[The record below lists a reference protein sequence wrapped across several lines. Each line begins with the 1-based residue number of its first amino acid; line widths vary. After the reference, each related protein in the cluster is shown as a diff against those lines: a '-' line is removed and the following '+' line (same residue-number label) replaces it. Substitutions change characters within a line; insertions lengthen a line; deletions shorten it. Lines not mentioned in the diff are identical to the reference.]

1 MMKIRV
7 RADDDSAID
16 VKMPRFFDTFRVG
29 GAVSTLSSSGA
40 DSSISTESFLESSGS
55 GLSVEG
61 GCAGSS
67 CAGVDAAIV
76 LFEFEYLQEKC
87 L

>member
-1 MMKIRV
+1 MLAAMMKIRV

-16 VKMPRFFDTFRVG
+16 VKMRRTLFDAFWVG
-29 GAVSTLSSSGA
+29 GALSSESSSGA
-40 DSSISTESFLESSGS
+40 DSSIATESFLESTGS

-67 CAGVDAAIV
+67 
-76 LFEFEYLQEKC
+76 
-87 L
+87 